1 MIQSKPSSR
10 SATGRENVN
19 MRSNVV
25 GICIATLTLVAASG
39 AFAGDKKYDPGASD
53 TEIKIGQTMPYSG
66 PASGYGTQGKAELA
80 YWKMINSKGGI
91 NGRKITLLTMDD
103 SYSPP
108 KTVEQ
113 TRKLVEQDEILADI
127 GSLGTPTNSA
137 IQKYLN
143 SKKVPQIL
151 ISTGAAKWNDPKNF
165 PWTTPFY
172 PPYAQEAKIYGKYIV
187 KQLPSAKIGVIY
199 QNDDFGKDYLRGFK
213 EGLGERADLIVK
225 ELTYEVT
232 DPTIDSQIVALK
244 SAGAD
249 VVFTIAT
256 PKFGAQSIRKIADL
270 GWKPTHFI
278 VSVASSIGG
287 VLEPAGVEVSTGLIT
302 ALSNKVIGDPA
313 WDDDQGVKDYLAFM
327 KEWYPEG
334 NPIDGSNQI
343 GYGSAQFTAII
354 LKNCGD
360 ELTRE
365 NVLKQATNLT
375 DISLPLLL
383 PGITLSVT
391 PTDYSTFSTFRLAK
405 FDGKTW
411 KFFGDNIS
419 TASR

>member
-1 MIQSKPSSR
+1 
-10 SATGRENVN
+10 
-19 MRSNVV
+19 MRFRLPAVA
-25 GICIATLTLVAASG
+25 GAIATLAAS
-39 AFAGDKKYDPGASD
+39 ASFAADKKYDVGATD

-66 PASGYGTQGKAELA
+66 PASGYGTQGKTELA

-91 NGRKITLLTMDD
+91 NGRKVTLLSMDD
-103 SYSPP
+103 GYSPP

-127 GSLGTPTNSA
+127 GSLGTPTNSS

-143 SKKVPQIL
+143 SKKVPHIL

-172 PPYAQEAKIYGKYIV
+172 PPYAQEGQIYAKYVLKE
-187 KQLPSAKIGVIY
+187 LPSAKIGVIY

-213 EGLGERADLIVK
+213 EGLGGKTDLIVK
-225 ELTYEVT
+225 EMSYEVSE
-232 DPTIDSQIVALK
+232 PTIDSQIVSLK
-244 SAGAD
+244 AAGVD
-249 VVFTIAT
+249 TVFTIAT

-287 VLEPAGVEVSTGLIT
+287 VLEPAGAEASTGLIT

-313 WDDDQGVKDYLAFM
+313 WDNDQGVKDYLTFM

-334 NPIDGSNQI
+334 NPIDGSNQT

-375 DISLPLLL
+375 KISLPLFL
-383 PGITLSVT
+383 PGITVTVT
-391 PTDYSTFSTFRLAK
+391 PDNYATFSTFRLAK

-411 KFFGDNIS
+411 KFFGENIT
-419 TASR
+419 TASN

>member
-1 MIQSKPSSR
+1 
-10 SATGRENVN
+10 
-19 MRSNVV
+19 MRFRLPAVA
-25 GICIATLTLVAASG
+25 GAIATLATSASFAA
-39 AFAGDKKYDPGASD
+39 DKKYDVGATD

-66 PASGYGTQGKAELA
+66 PASGYGTQGKTELA

-91 NGRKITLLTMDD
+91 NGRKVTLLSMDD
-103 SYSPP
+103 GYSPP

-127 GSLGTPTNSA
+127 GSLGTPTNSS

-143 SKKVPQIL
+143 SKKVPHIL

-172 PPYAQEAKIYGKYIV
+172 PPYAQEGQIYAKYIL
-187 KQLPSAKIGVIY
+187 KELPSAKIGVIY

-213 EGLGERADLIVK
+213 EGLGSKADLIVK
-225 ELTYEVT
+225 ELSYEVSE
-232 DPTIDSQIVALK
+232 PTIDSQIVTLK
-244 SAGAD
+244 AAGVD
-249 VVFTIAT
+249 TVFTIAT

-278 VSVASSIGG
+278 VAVASSIGG
-287 VLEPAGVEVSTGLIT
+287 VLEPAGAEASTGLIT

-334 NPIDGSNQI
+334 NPIDGSNQT

-365 NVLKQATNLT
+365 NVLKQATNLNK
-375 DISLPLLL
+375 ISLPLFL
-383 PGITLSVT
+383 PGITVTVT
-391 PTDYSTFSTFRLAK
+391 PDNYSTFSTFRLAR

-411 KFFGDNIS
+411 KFFGENIA
-419 TASR
+419 TASN

>member
-1 MIQSKPSSR
+1 
-10 SATGRENVN
+10 
-19 MRSNVV
+19 MRFRLPA
-25 GICIATLTLVAASG
+25 IAGAIAILAAS
-39 AFAGDKKYDPGASD
+39 ASFAADKKYDVGATD

-66 PASGYGTQGKAELA
+66 PASGYGTQGKTELA

-91 NGRKITLLTMDD
+91 NGRKVTLLSMDD
-103 SYSPP
+103 GYSPP

-127 GSLGTPTNSA
+127 GSLGTPTNSS

-143 SKKVPQIL
+143 SKKVPHIL

-172 PPYAQEAKIYGKYIV
+172 PPYAQEGQIYAKYVLKE
-187 KQLPSAKIGVIY
+187 LPSAKIGVIY

-213 EGLGERADLIVK
+213 EGLGSKTDLIVK
-225 ELTYEVT
+225 ELSYEVSE
-232 DPTIDSQIVALK
+232 PTIDSQIVTLK
-244 SAGAD
+244 AAGVD
-249 VVFTIAT
+249 TVFTIAT

-287 VLEPAGVEVSTGLIT
+287 VLEPAGAEASTGLIT
-302 ALSNKVIGDPA
+302 ALSSKVIGDPA

-334 NPIDGSNQI
+334 NPIDGSNQT

-360 ELTRE
+360 ELTRD
-365 NVLKQATNLT
+365 NILKQATNLT
-375 DISLPLLL
+375 KISLPLFL
-383 PGITLSVT
+383 PGITVTVT
-391 PTDYSTFSTFRLAK
+391 PDNYATFSTFRLAR

-411 KFFGDNIS
+411 KFFGENIT
-419 TASR
+419 TASN